1 MILMYIVDFFCLFF
15 ILNFMIVD
23 KFNW

>member
-23 KFNW
+23 KFN